1 MNTLTLIGVEDPYGE
16 SLAEAKILEIPLVQS
31 RLNAFIGN
39 TTQQKTN
46 RTGLL
51 RTLQKLTSLYIK
63 QAYYSWDFA
72 VGINYETD
80 IWPYS
85 GHNWL
90 PYNPDF
96 LLMAQEL
103 GKIKQVNTYFDLR
116 HYDSTNNDWQTIV
129 NILKPTSEL
138 TLGATILNDF
148 MNYYNNLNGTQYNL
162 DSTEGMLDTKFG
174 STIDKR

>member
-1 MNTLTLIGVEDPYGE
+1 MNTLTLIGVENPYSE
-16 SLAEAKILEIPLVQS
+16 SAEAKILEIPLVQS
-31 RLNAFIGN
+31 RLNAFIG
-39 TTQQKTN
+39 TATQQKTN

-51 RTLQKLTSLYIK
+51 KALQKLTSLYIK

-85 GHNWL
+85 GHNWQ

-116 HYDSTNNDWQTIV
+116 HYDSANNNWQTII
-129 NILKPTSEL
+129 NILKPTDDL
-138 TLGATILNDF
+138 ALGPSILNDF
-148 MNYYNNLNGTQYNL
+148 IVYYNNLNGTQYRLEN
-162 DSTEGMLDTKFG
+162 TEGMLSTKFG
-174 STIDKR
+174 SIITS